1 MTEPLDMSKDPDRFA
16 PDAVSRPAAL
26 DPALDPDRFDG
37 SAVGGSTLPELLGK
51 GSYEDERDNLTWL
64 LGLVGV
70 IAFLVLVSLLVRL
83 R

>member
-1 MTEPLDMSKDPDRFA
+1 MTEPLDMSR
-16 PDAVSRPAAL
+16 
-26 DPALDPDRFDG
+26 DPDRFDG
-37 SAVGGSTLPELLGK
+37 LAVGGSTLPELLGE

-70 IAFLVLVSLLVRL
+70 IAFLVLVTLLVRL

>member
-1 MTEPLDMSKDPDRFA
+1 MTEPLDMSKDPDRFV
-16 PDAVSRPAAL
+16 PGPVSRPA
-26 DPALDPDRFDG
+26 DPDG
-37 SAVGGSTLPELLGK
+37 SGGAAVERSTLPELLGE

-70 IAFLVLVSLLVRL
+70 IGFLALVTLLVQL